1 MAVQFIAGIFLI
13 LHGLV
18 HLLYYGQ
25 SARRFELAP
34 GLTWPDGSW
43 TFSRLIGDPASR
55 KLAGACCILAAAS
68 FLVSGVGLILDQS
81 WWRGMAAASAA
92 FSAVFYI
99 LFWNGRRE
107 RLANQGAVG
116 ILIDIAVLAA
126 ALWLGWP

>member
-1 MAVQFIAGIFLI
+1 
-13 LHGLV
+13 
-18 HLLYYGQ
+18 
-25 SARRFELAP
+25 
-34 GLTWPDGSW
+34 
-43 TFSRLIGDPASR
+43 
-55 KLAGACCILAAAS
+55 
-68 FLVSGVGLILDQS
+68 LVSGVGLILDQS

-92 FSAVFYI
+92 FSAALYI